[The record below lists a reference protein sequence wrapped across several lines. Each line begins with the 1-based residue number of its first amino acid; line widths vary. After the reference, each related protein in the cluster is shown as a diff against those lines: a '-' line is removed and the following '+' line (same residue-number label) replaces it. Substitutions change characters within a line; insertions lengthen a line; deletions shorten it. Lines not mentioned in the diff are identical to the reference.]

1 MITRL
6 HFFQYGLLGLPL
18 AMLGIPLYVYLPT
31 YYAEQSALS
40 LSAVGSALLVARFAD
55 VITDPLIGWWSDRY
69 QSRLARTGQIFV
81 ASTLLTIG
89 VYQLWLP
96 DLNSLSW
103 GFLFFWSF
111 VTYLAWTGV
120 SIPYLAMAAELSLEG
135 HTKTQL
141 ASYREGFAII
151 GVVLVLILPVSL
163 ELEHTQPEFYA
174 QLFALFVLTLLVAAI
189 LLMRLPK
196 PITHHKSNLDFW
208 KTALRLWSEHPQV
221 FRIMPS
227 YFLNN
232 LANALPATLFI
243 LFVSDYLKLE
253 EYTGLFLLTYF
264 SAGLLALPVWMW
276 LSKRFGKRQTWQGSM
291 LLASLSFIGVF
302 FLEAGNLNGFLLVS
316 LLTGLSLG
324 VDIAMP
330 ASIQADIT
338 QEVKF
343 ENNQR
348 PQIAGLLFGI
358 WGMLTKMTLALAVGV
373 AFPILDWSESIK
385 TQDHTLL
392 WLYAGLPILLKLMAW
407 RFVNRQ
413 A

>member
-1 MITRL
+1 MNRL
-6 HFFQYGLLGLPL
+6 NFLQYGLLGLPL

-31 YYAEQSALS
+31 YYAEQSALG
-40 LSAVGSALLVARFAD
+40 LTAVGSALLAARFAD

-69 QSRLARTGQIFV
+69 QSRFSRTLQILV
-81 ASTLLTIG
+81 ASVLLVIG
-89 VYQLWLP
+89 VQQLWLP
-96 DLNSLSW
+96 DLTTLSW
-103 GFLFFWSF
+103 WSLFFWSF
-111 VTYLAWTGV
+111 VTYLAWTAV
-120 SIPYLAMAAELSLEG
+120 QIPYLAMAAELSTRS

-151 GVVLVLILPVSL
+151 GVVLVLILPVIL
-163 ELEHTQPEFYA
+163 GLEHTQSEFYA
-174 QLFALFVLTLLVAAI
+174 QLFALFAFALLIAAIVLT
-189 LLMRLPK
+189 RLPK
-196 PITHHKSNLDFW
+196 PITHHKPNLVFW

-221 FRIMPS
+221 FHIMPS

-253 EYTGLFLLTYF
+253 EYTGLFLLIYF
-264 SAGLLALPVWMW
+264 SAGLLALPVWIR

-302 FLEAGNLNGFLLVS
+302 FLDAGDLNGFLIVS

-343 ENNQR
+343 ENNHR
-348 PQIAGLLFGI
+348 PPIAGLLFGI
-358 WGMLTKMTLALAVGV
+358 WGMLTKLTLALAVGM
-373 AFPILDWSESIK
+373 AFPILDWSETINA
-385 TQDHTLL
+385 QDNTIL
-392 WLYAGLPILLKLMAW
+392 WLYAGLPILLKLIAW
-407 RFVNRQ
+407 RLLNRQ

>member
-1 MITRL
+1 MTRL

-31 YYAEQSALS
+31 YYAEQSVLS
-40 LSAVGSALLVARFAD
+40 LTAVGSALLAARFAD

-69 QSRLARTGQIFV
+69 QSRLSRTVQIFV
-81 ASTLLTIG
+81 ASILLIIG

-96 DLNSLSW
+96 DLGNLSW
-103 GFLFFWSF
+103 WFLFFWSF
-111 VTYLAWTGV
+111 ITYLAWTGMQ
-120 SIPYLAMAAELSLEG
+120 IPYLAMAAELSTQS

-151 GVVLVLILPVSL
+151 GVVLVLILPVTL
-163 ELEHTQPEFYA
+163 GLEHTQSEFYA
-174 QLFALFVLTLLVAAI
+174 QLYALFALTLLSAVI
-189 LLMRLPK
+189 LLTRLPK
-196 PITHHKSNLDFW
+196 PRNRHKPKLDFW
-208 KTALRLWSEHPQV
+208 KTALRLWSDHPQV

-243 LFVSDYLKLE
+243 LFVSDYLNLQ
-253 EYTGLFLLTYF
+253 EYTGLFLLLYF
-264 SAGLLALPVWMW
+264 SAGLLALPVWMA

-302 FLEAGNLNGFLLVS
+302 FLEAGDLNGFLIIS

-343 ENNQR
+343 ENNHR
-348 PQIAGLLFGI
+348 PPIAGLLFGI
-358 WGMLTKMTLALAVGV
+358 WGMLTKLTLALAVGM
-373 AFPILDWSESIK
+373 AFPILDWSETINAQHSA
-385 TQDHTLL
+385 LL

-407 RFVNRQ
+407 RLLNRQ